1 MLRPSILCKK
11 LILFVFL
18 CTLLFGGGCT
28 TVSISKDD
36 YDFIITDLNTVYYF
50 RWNNNETPSSGIT
63 LVRSHERNED
73 RVAYWKNMFWKSG
86 DYFFTKT
93 SVGEG
98 MKVYLARINPNNY
111 SVKSVRHTSNDV
123 YSCVADENFFYVT
136 SVFPN
141 EIIFEKYN
149 LDLDLVLTKAIPSI
163 KGITLPNQIVPVGN
177 KLYVLIALFPDEK
190 KHGYVENRL
199 WQMDHDFNITSDVD
213 LQFYEGGYTQMTT
226 GKNVLYISQTTKGIL
241 PSGDA
246 GPGNQI
252 LTYDLTSDSMISQI
266 LELDTNYPKD
276 LVCEDSNNYLVVF
289 HDFTRL
295 HDYAWTFINLKNG
308 QQSVLNSDVLG
319 FDLNIQAL
327 PPYFTVYKG
336 LCYILLDKQLVVYN
350 LHDQTVDRVSLEE
363 FNLNIAHNIMFKT
376 IED

>member
-123 YSCVADENFFYVT
+123 YSCVADENFF
-136 SVFPN
+136 
-141 EIIFEKYN
+141 K
-149 LDLDLVLTKAIPSI
+149 
-163 KGITLPNQIVPVGN
+163 
-177 KLYVLIALFPDEK
+177 
-190 KHGYVENRL
+190 
-199 WQMDHDFNITSDVD
+199 
-213 LQFYEGGYTQMTT
+213 
-226 GKNVLYISQTTKGIL
+226 
-241 PSGDA
+241 
-246 GPGNQI
+246 
-252 LTYDLTSDSMISQI
+252 
-266 LELDTNYPKD
+266 
-276 LVCEDSNNYLVVF
+276 
-289 HDFTRL
+289 
-295 HDYAWTFINLKNG
+295 
-308 QQSVLNSDVLG
+308 
-319 FDLNIQAL
+319 
-327 PPYFTVYKG
+327 
-336 LCYILLDKQLVVYN
+336 
-350 LHDQTVDRVSLEE
+350 
-363 FNLNIAHNIMFKT
+363 
-376 IED
+376 